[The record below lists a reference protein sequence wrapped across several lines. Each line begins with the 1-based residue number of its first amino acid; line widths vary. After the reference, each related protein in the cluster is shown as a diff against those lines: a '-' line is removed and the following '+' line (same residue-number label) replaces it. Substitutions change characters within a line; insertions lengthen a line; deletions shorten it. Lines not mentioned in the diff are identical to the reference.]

1 LEITL
6 TKKDETYGSIV
17 IDLQSSDVTPKFEA
31 KLKDYSKQVQLKGF
45 RPGKVPPGIVNKMY
59 GESIKAEVVTDM
71 LNKSLSNYISEEKLS
86 ILGEPLPSEEDKDKK
101 IDWKK
106 DVEFKFTYDVGL
118 TPEFKYDI
126 SNKVKM
132 TKLEVETDEND
143 ISEALENIRRQHGE
157 REDVEVSAENDI
169 LQGKLIQEKTEYSK
183 DCSLSLDK
191 VNPKVVEKLI
201 GLKAGDT
208 VTLDLKKTFNKD
220 YEQISILTGVTEA
233 EAKKLKGDYNFTVA
247 SITRVTPAEL
257 NQELYDKLFGKDV
270 VKTEEELNEKIKEV
284 ISKNYSDLSEQ
295 HLLKELKSR
304 IIEKTKF
311 SLPEDFL
318 KRWLI
323 ATNAETLNKEEI
335 EKDFDNY
342 RESFKWNIISNR
354 IFSDAELS
362 VEREEVKERASSFI
376 QQSYFG
382 GMPIGPEFAPMFDE
396 FVGKFLAEE
405 NGKNFMNIYH
415 QLLEEKVLLHA
426 KEGVTIKTKE
436 VKSKEFKDLLNKE
449 G

>member
-1 LEITL
+1 MEITL

-45 RPGKVPPGIVNKMY
+45 RPGKVPTGIVNKMY

-71 LNKSLSNYISEEKLS
+71 LNKSLSNYISEEKLA

-132 TKLEVETDEND
+132 TKFEVEIEEGDIND
-143 ISEALENIRRQHGE
+143 ALENVRRQHGE
-157 REDVEVSAENDI
+157 REDVEVSVENSI
-169 LQGKLIQEKTEYSK
+169 LHGKLEQEKTEFSK
-183 DCSLSLDK
+183 ECDISLDK
-191 VNPKVVEKLI
+191 VAPKLVEKFV
-201 GLKAGDT
+201 GLKAGDK
-208 VTLDLKKTFNKD
+208 VTIDLKKTFNKD

-233 EAKKLKGDYNFTVA
+233 EAKKLKGDYTFTVS
-247 SITRVTPAEL
+247 SIVCVTPAEL
-257 NQELYDKLFGKDV
+257 NQEFYDKLFGKDV

-284 ISKNYSDLSEQ
+284 ISKNFKDLSDQ
-295 HLLKELKSR
+295 YLLKEIKSR

-318 KRWLI
+318 KRWLL
-323 ATNAETLNKEEI
+323 ATNPDTLAKEEL
-335 EKDFDNY
+335 ENDFDNY

-354 IFSDAELS
+354 IFSDASLS
-362 VEREEVKERASSFI
+362 IEQNEVKERASSFI

-382 GMPIGPEFAPMFDE
+382 GMPIGPEFASMFDE
-396 FVGKFLAEE
+396 FVGKFLTEE
-405 NGKNFMNIYH
+405 NGKNYMNIYQ
-415 QLLEEKVLLHA
+415 QLLEDKVLLHA

-436 VKSKEFKDLLNKE
+436 VKSKEFKELLNKE
-449 G
+449 A